1 MKTLMKNSIAVL
13 GCLVLTSAFAER
25 TPTRSSPTELAS
37 GGINRD
43 SAGRMPRTFD
53 GLAATQAESVVVRFT
68 NLDIEKS
75 AGAAVLYSRLQSAA
89 KAVCPEYHS
98 RDLSR
103 LHFGR
108 ACYNTAVAQA
118 VARID
123 HQSLTALHMSR
134 VPLFASHGA
143 AGGGCSCLHASL
155 CVHGSSC
162 LARSGCRRINRSA
175 GSLRR
180 TAWGT

>member
-1 MKTLMKNSIAVL
+1 MKTLMMNLTAAL

-25 TPTRSSPTELAS
+25 APTRPSPTELAS

-43 SAGRMPRTFD
+43 SGHMPRTFD
-53 GLAATQAESVVVRFT
+53 GLAANQTESVVVRFA
-68 NLDIEKS
+68 NLDIESS

-108 ACYNTAVAQA
+108 ACYNTAVSEA
-118 VARID
+118 VAKID
-123 HQSLTALHMSR
+123 HQSLTALHASR

-143 AGGGCSCLHASL
+143 EG
-155 CVHGSSC
+155 
-162 LARSGCRRINRSA
+162 
-175 GSLRR
+175 
-180 TAWGT
+180 